1 MSYPYLIQ
9 GSNIV
14 IFVNNEAYTITKSH
28 ISYDKV
34 LEAIKNEDWDV
45 VKDIVDPKK
54 VIINYGK
61 GNVSIQGDKMFWK
74 GREFHNSLSSRMIRM
89 YQEGFSIEPMIA
101 FMDNLMDNPSYRAV
115 NELYSF
121 LERNNLPITPDG
133 HILAYKRVRDDYMD
147 VHSGTVPNKVAKDFT
162 AEEVAAMPIACGRGD
177 EVQVKI
183 NKDGVTTVKMS
194 RNSVDDNQNRT
205 CSSGLHFCSR
215 EYLGSFGGERIMIL
229 KINPRDVVSIP
240 VDYGYS
246 KGRCSRYQ
254 VIGELGVREEDAFT
268 ETVQEN
274 ANEDTD
280 WD

>member
-34 LEAIKNEDWDV
+34 LEAVKNGDWDV
-45 VKDIVDPKK
+45 VKEIVDPKK

-101 FMDNLMDNPSYRAV
+101 LMDNLMENTSYRAV

-121 LERNNLPITPDG
+121 LERNNLPITSDG
-133 HILAYKRVRDDYMD
+133 HILAYKRVNDDYMD
-147 VHSGTVPNKVAKDFT
+147 VHSRSVPNKVATMFSD
-162 AEEVAAMPIACGRGD
+162 EERAAMPIKTGKQE
-177 EVQVKI
+177 EVTVKI
-183 NKDGVTTVKMS
+183 NSEGNTVVKMP
-194 RNSVDDNQNRT
+194 RNQVDDDKNRT
-205 CSSGLHFCSR
+205 CSAGLHFCSR
-215 EYLGSFGGERIMIL
+215 EYLRNFGGSRIMIL

-240 VDYGYS
+240 NDYGFS
-246 KGRCSRYQ
+246 KGRTSRYQ

-268 ETVQEN
+268 SSVQDE
-274 ANEDTD
+274 ANSSN
-280 WD
+280 

>member
-14 IFVNNEAYTITKSH
+14 IFVNNEAHTITKSH
-28 ISYDKV
+28 ISYDNV
-34 LEAIKNEDWDV
+34 LEAVKNEDWDV

-162 AEEVAAMPIACGRGD
+162 DEELSSMPITCGRND
-177 EVQVKI
+177 EVQVKV
-183 NKDGVTTVKMS
+183 NKDGVTTVKMP
-194 RNSVDDNQNRT
+194 RNNVDDDQNRT

-215 EYLGSFGGERIMIL
+215 EYLGSFSGNRIMIL

>member
-162 AEEVAAMPIACGRGD
+162 SEEVAAMPITCGRND
-177 EVQVKI
+177 EVQVKV
-183 NKDGVTTVKMS
+183 NKDGVTTVKMP
-194 RNSVDDNQNRT
+194 RNNVDDNQNRT

-215 EYLGSFGGERIMIL
+215 EYLGSFGGNRIMIL

-254 VIGELGVREEDAFT
+254 VIGELGVREEAAFT

>member
-34 LEAIKNEDWDV
+34 LEAVKNGDWDV

-101 FMDNLMDNPSYRAV
+101 LMDNLMENTSYRAV

-121 LERNNLPITPDG
+121 LERNNLPITSDG
-133 HILAYKRVRDDYMD
+133 HILAYKRVNDDYMD
-147 VHSGTVPNKVAKDFT
+147 VHSRSVPNKVATMFSD
-162 AEEVAAMPIACGRGD
+162 EERAAMPIKTGNQE
-177 EVQVKI
+177 EVIVKI
-183 NKDGVTTVKMS
+183 NSEGNTVVKMP
-194 RNSVDDNQNRT
+194 RNQVDDDKNRT
-205 CSSGLHFCSR
+205 CSAGLHFCSR
-215 EYLGSFGGERIMIL
+215 EYLGNFGGSRIMIL

-240 VDYGYS
+240 NDYGFS
-246 KGRCSRYQ
+246 KGRTSRYQ

-268 ETVQEN
+268 SSVQDEAN
-274 ANEDTD
+274 SSNEDM
-280 WD
+280 